1 MDNYQPPQPPPPPPP
16 PTAHPGGNGYQ
27 QFNPNYPPQQQYQQ
41 PQMAPV
47 ISVKEWMLIMF
58 VMIIP
63 LVNIIM
69 MFVWAFSE
77 GNPNRQNYFKAS
89 LLWLAIVIG
98 LYILFI
104 VFIVGLFAA
113 LDLNSY

>member
-16 PTAHPGGNGYQ
+16 PGHSGGNGY
-27 QFNPNYPPQQQYQQ
+27 QFNPNYPPPQYQQ

-47 ISVKEWMLIMF
+47 MSVKEWMLILF

-77 GNPNRQNYFKAS
+77 GNPTKQNYFKAS

-98 LYILFI
+98 LYILFF
-104 VFIVGLFAA
+104 VFMFGLFAA
-113 LDLNSY
+113 LDLGSY